1 MEDHFIKERQ
11 RNLDKVILFLKF
23 FFSKVPML
31 LNLIRILRDSRYFYH
46 ILQGLFT
53 THNSRQT
60 LKKIEKIFFKKRV
73 KLASEFKLNNKEVN
87 RYHELLEDGLIV
99 NPLDLD
105 LEVIKTI
112 KANLSSK
119 LCHDPEKPELG
130 YFTIDKSPEGIA
142 RAYYMCEDV
151 AKVAGVIEIANNPI
165 ILNYVTAYFGALPS
179 IDYIGCWWSLPSKA
193 TSLTQNFHRDID
205 TLHSLKFFIYL
216 TDVDNESGPHVYI
229 KNSLDKPFET
239 SKDKMHDDIEI
250 ESYFES
256 ESMLKLKGKAGSSFL
271 ADTFAFHKGLT
282 PKKNPRLLLQV
293 IYSLKQT
300 PFGPKRPFLDKDEV
314 DLDSLG
320 KNYRLVNKH
329 IMR

>member
-1 MEDHFIKERQ
+1 MK
-11 RNLDKVILFLKF
+11 KVILFLKKNVSRF
-23 FFSKVPML
+23 PIL

-53 THNSRQT
+53 THNSRKT
-60 LKKIEKIFFKKRV
+60 LKKIEKFFFKKRV
-73 KLASEFKLNNKEVN
+73 MLASEFNFNNKEVN
-87 RYHELLEDGLIV
+87 RYQELLNEGLIL

-105 LEVIKTI
+105 SELIKTI
-112 KANLSSK
+112 KENLSSK

-130 YFTIDKSPEGIA
+130 YFTINKAPEGTS

-151 AKVAGVIEIANNPI
+151 AKVAGVIEIANNPL

-193 TSLTQNFHRDID
+193 TALTQNFHRDID

-216 TDVDNESGPHVYI
+216 TDVDNDSGPHVYI
-229 KNSLDKPFET
+229 KNSIDKVFET

-250 ESYFES
+250 ESNFATKS
-256 ESMLKLKGKAGSSFL
+256 IIKLKGKAGSSFL

-300 PFGPKRPFLDKDEV
+300 PFGPKRPFLDKHEV
-314 DLDSLG
+314 SLGSLG